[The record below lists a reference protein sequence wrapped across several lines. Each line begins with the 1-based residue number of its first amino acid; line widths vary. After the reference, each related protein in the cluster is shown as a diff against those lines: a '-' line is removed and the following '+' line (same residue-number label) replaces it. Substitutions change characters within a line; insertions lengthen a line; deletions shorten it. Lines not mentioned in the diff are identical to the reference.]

1 MNVHMCETHS
11 CVRRDSFI
19 RVTWRIHISDMTP
32 SYVRHDPF
40 IYATWLNYMRHVH
53 HSNEGDSWDS
63 FSDSD
68 TPLTT
73 HICVIVMCHV
83 WLSRHIT
90 VCCSVLQQCVAG
102 CYSVLQYV
110 SRNTLQSLR
119 GVSESNVSWEPP
131 EKLLGDGLSTP
142 VPLLCLIVPLSRT
155 KRIFGLVPE
164 KPILSEPGSIL
175 VDGFDTRLIPWSF
188 SCGERSLWVYCVV
201 MCHVCNLSWCV
212 MYTMCCDVSCIQC
225 VVMCHVCNVL
235 WCVMSS

>member
-1 MNVHMCETHS
+1 MYGSRDTLQ
-11 CVRRDSFI
+11 CVAACCNS
-19 RVTWRIHISDMTP
+19 VLQG
-32 SYVRHDPF
+32 V
-40 IYATWLNYMRHVH
+40 
-53 HSNEGDSWDS
+53 
-63 FSDSD
+63 
-68 TPLTT
+68 
-73 HICVIVMCHV
+73 
-83 WLSRHIT
+83 T
-90 VCCSVLQQCVAG
+90 VCCSMCLATHYRVCEEFLSLMCRE
-102 CYSVLQYV
+102 
-110 SRNTLQSLR
+110 SRPRSFL
-119 GVSESNVSWEPP
+119 
-131 EKLLGDGLSTP
+131 KISTP